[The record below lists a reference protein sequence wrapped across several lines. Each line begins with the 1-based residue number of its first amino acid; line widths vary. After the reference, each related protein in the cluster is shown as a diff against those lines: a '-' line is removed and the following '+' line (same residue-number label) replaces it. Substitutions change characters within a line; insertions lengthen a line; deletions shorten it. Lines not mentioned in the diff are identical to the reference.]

1 MEGVPMLR
9 LRLPTIRVE
18 QPVTVIHIPPPAYP
32 AKALMDKRRG
42 GVVLQ
47 YVVTEDGRASP
58 ASMRVVD
65 ADDSAFAA
73 AAREA
78 IVAGEFQPA
87 RVLGCPVQML
97 VQQRISYRF

>member
-1 MEGVPMLR
+1 
-9 LRLPTIRVE
+9 
-18 QPVTVIHIPPPAYP
+18 VTVVHIPAPAYP
-32 AKALMDKRRG
+32 AKALRAKRRG
-42 GVVLQ
+42 GVDLQ
-47 YVVTEDGRASP
+47 YVVTEDGRAAP
-58 ASMRVVD
+58 TSMRVVE

-78 IVAGEFQPA
+78 IAAGKFQPA